1 MKTLSEIASI
11 TALLAAL
18 VVLPAILIGIR
29 QAADQ
34 AVAALPHH
42 ATALEEAE
50 FWARTFVP

>member
-1 MKTLSEIASI
+1 MKTLSEVASI

-18 VVLPAILIGIR
+18 VLLPATLIAVR

-50 FWARTFVP
+50 FWARAFVP